1 MLAGC
6 QSLPPPSSC
15 VPKARGCSYTFFSLR
30 LYESTFCFLPFLNSP
45 VAPSES
51 FSSENSSEASHQVQP
66 LTQYC

>member
-1 MLAGC
+1 MPVSA
-6 QSLPPPSSC
+6 P
-15 VPKARGCSYTFFSLR
+15 TFLVCPQGPGLLVHVFSLR